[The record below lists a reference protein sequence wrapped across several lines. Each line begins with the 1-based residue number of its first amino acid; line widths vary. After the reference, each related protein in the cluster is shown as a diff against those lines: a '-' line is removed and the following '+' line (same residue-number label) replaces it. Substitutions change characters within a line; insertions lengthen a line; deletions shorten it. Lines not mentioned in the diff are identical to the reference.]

1 MVFYPERRVEKM
13 IPKLRN
19 MTSLYLV
26 REDAVLCLYR
36 IGSRVFS
43 ASRYIGSCGGHF
55 EEAELNDP
63 QKCVLREMEEE
74 LGLKEEDIEG
84 LRLRYI
90 THRLA
95 KGEIRQNYYFF
106 ARLKEEKELV
116 SNEGQLRWV
125 SYEEIP
131 SLQMPVSARHMILH
145 YLSIGRFD
153 DNIYCGVTEEKGT
166 NFVNML
172 EFEG

>member
-1 MVFYPERRVEKM
+1 M

-19 MTSLYLV
+19 MTSLYLI
-26 REDAVLCLYR
+26 REGEVLCLYR

-55 EEAELNDP
+55 EEKELNDP
-63 QKCVLREMEEE
+63 QKCILREMEEE
-74 LGLKEEDIEG
+74 LGLKEEDIDG
-84 LRLRYI
+84 LSLRYI

-106 ARLKEEKELV
+106 ARLKAEKELV
-116 SNEGQLRWV
+116 SNEGVLKWV
-125 SYEEIP
+125 PYEEVP
-131 SLQMPVSARHMILH
+131 SLHMPVSAKHMILH
-145 YLSIGRFD
+145 YLSVGRYD
-153 DNIYCGVTEEKGT
+153 EKIYCGVTEEAGT
-166 NFVNML
+166 RFVPML